1 MPITRET
8 VLHVARLARLEL
20 APAEVEKLQEDL
32 GKILGYV
39 GELAQL
45 SIDGVPETAHVA
57 AERAPFRPDAP
68 APSLDTTAALGEAPR
83 SADGG
88 FAVPAFVDE

>member
-1 MPITRET
+1 VAITRET

-20 APAEVEKLQEDL
+20 SPDEALTMQENL

-39 GELAQL
+39 EQLGELD
-45 SIDGVPETAHVA
+45 IEGVPETAHVA
-57 AERAPFRPDAP
+57 AERAPLREDAL
-68 APSLDTTAALGEAPR
+68 APSLDTETALGEAPR
-83 SADGG
+83 RTSGG